1 MINKYFLAKMNIPAY
16 LKKFLYRNSESEYE
30 ELPEGYKRVEYI
42 ESTGTQY
49 IDTGYYANFKTRVIL
64 EFSYTQS
71 NGDNYSNGFVF
82 GSANESVGSPSL
94 SIGINKNESIIYRN
108 SDTQDIFILPFA
120 ANTNVKYR
128 METYKNY
135 IKINN
140 TIYTSSMRLLTQ
152 TLRYSSYLFA
162 RHQKLGTNTG
172 YAYSILKG
180 KIYFCQLYEDDI
192 LVRNFIPCKNSNN
205 KVGLY
210 DLVEN
215 KFYSNSGT
223 GDFVAGEEINVKKDV
238 TKNIGGQK
246 NG

>member
-30 ELPEGYKRVEYI
+30 ELPDGYTRVEYI

-49 IDTGYYANFKTRVIL
+49 IDTGYYANVKTRVIL
-64 EFSYTQS
+64 EFSYTQN
-71 NGDNYSNGFVF
+71 NGDSFSNGFVF
-82 GSANESVGSPSL
+82 GSSNEGSGRPGI
-94 SIGINKNESIIYRN
+94 SIGIDKNDSIAYRN
-108 SDTQDIFILPFA
+108 SDTEDIFISPFVV
-120 ANTNVKYR
+120 NKNVKYR
-128 METYKNY
+128 IETYKND

-162 RHQKLGTNTG
+162 RHQKKLNNIG